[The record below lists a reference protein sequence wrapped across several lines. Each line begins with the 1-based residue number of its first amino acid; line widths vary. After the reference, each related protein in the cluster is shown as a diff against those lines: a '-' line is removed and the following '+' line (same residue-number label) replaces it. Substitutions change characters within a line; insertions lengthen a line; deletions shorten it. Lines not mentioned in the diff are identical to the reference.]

1 VAEHGPDSLQ
11 RLSAAPVRRRVNR
24 AVDSVRVRAPG
35 FWAGPR
41 GLVTMLLTLG
51 VVIALLIGWVLT
63 WATEEDGPNAV
74 WLTLGPLAF
83 SFVVALLTALFWS
96 LRQSTRLRHAEIA
109 FLTGA
114 SHNLRTPLSAIR
126 AAIQTLATTGE
137 RLAPEDKRLLFEA
150 VMNET
155 NRLEL
160 RIDNLIETARLDLE
174 QKPYDIGPFDLT
186 TLVRDVLDEARWA
199 FAARAGTFTVT
210 APDEPLVIDG
220 DRRALKLVL
229 ENLVDNALKY
239 TDEPPLVEVNCSR
252 SAEHAVVRV
261 KDAGIGFSSAV
272 TDAVFSGRREGD
284 TGYRGS
290 GIGLRLS
297 RTIARGHGGEVRLHS
312 PGDRLG
318 ATAEVWL
325 PIAESDE

>member
-1 VAEHGPDSLQ
+1 MSREHS
-11 RLSAAPVRRRVNR
+11 RHAAPGRGVFDKVRIGTR
-24 AVDSVRVRAPG
+24 G
-35 FWAGPR
+35 FWSGPG
-41 GLVTMLLTLG
+41 GLITMVLTLML
-51 VVIALLIGWVLT
+51 VIALLIGWVLT
-63 WATEEDGPNAV
+63 WATEEGGPNAV
-74 WLTLGPLAF
+74 WLTLGPIAF
-83 SFVVALLTALFWS
+83 SMIVALLAALFWS
-96 LRQSTRLRHAEIA
+96 LRQSTRLRQAETA

-126 AAIQTLATTGE
+126 AAVQTLATTGM
-137 RLAPEDKRLLFEA
+137 RLTESDRKLLFTA

-174 QKPYDIGPFDLT
+174 PKPYDVGPFDLS
-186 TLVRDVLDEARWA
+186 TLVREVLDEAFWA
-199 FAARAGTFTVT
+199 FQARGGSFTVT
-210 APDEPLVIDG
+210 TPDEPLVIDG

-239 TDEPPLVEVNCSR
+239 TDGQPLVEVTAIR
-252 SAEHAVVRV
+252 SAEHAVVRM
-261 KDAGIGFSSAV
+261 KDAGIGFDHAEQ
-272 TDAVFSGRREGD
+272 VFSGRRQGD
-284 TGYRGS
+284 TGFRGS

-312 PGDRLG
+312 PGQRLG

-325 PIAESDE
+325 PLTDDDGGPA